1 MNKGRYAL
9 FTAVAALSLTL
20 VQAAKV
26 WARAVLRPIY
36 PQVKTV
42 IAGYWEFRYSENRG
56 AAFGFLGHV
65 PGAHLLFAAA
75 ALALTVG
82 VVFYIGRAQLRRPLR
97 VSAELGLVIG
107 GAVGNAIDRLAF
119 GRVTDFVVWKLGRH
133 EWHTFNVADAALV
146 VGIIGL
152 LVDSGRPRSSGKAA
166 KAPSVAA

>member
-1 MNKGRYAL
+1 MSKGRYGI
-9 FTAVAALSLTL
+9 FAALAVLSLAL
-20 VQAAKV
+20 DQASKI

-65 PGAHLLFAAA
+65 PYAHMVFAAA
-75 ALALTVG
+75 ALALTLG
-82 VVFYIGRAQLRRPLR
+82 VVVYLGRAQLRHPLR

-119 GRVTDFVVWKLGRH
+119 GRVTDFVVWKIGSH

-146 VGIIGL
+146 VGILGL
-152 LVDSGRPRSSGKAA
+152 LIDSGRPRAA
-166 KAPSVAA
+166 KSPKTRSAAA